1 MSTIET
7 NMSQPHKTT
16 NAARKIET
24 SFASSFKRWG
34 RGHPFVR
41 YGLPM
46 ISLTVLGALGLAH
59 LLHGRFALFFFSIYE
74 KVCSFIDPMMKD
86 ETFVIM

>member
-1 MSTIET
+1 
-7 NMSQPHKTT
+7 
-16 NAARKIET
+16 
-24 SFASSFKRWG
+24 
-34 RGHPFVR
+34 
-41 YGLPM
+41 M